1 MTYLKKTIDEFAQ
14 DVVEKAQRNLG
25 AYRMVTDRRGRK
37 KKRRADSS
45 GNLRKSLTYRMRAGS
60 DKTRLSFFAKGK
72 AGEYADFVEQGVNG
86 TALSWRPKKGHSPS
100 PYRFKGKNINQKA
113 ILDWM
118 KRKPIRLR
126 EMKNGKLGG
135 FTKVTEKKKKQ
146 AAFLIGRSIAKYG
159 FAPLNYMSDA
169 LDDAIPEWTERFS
182 EAVAKDIEEKLG

>member
-1 MTYLKKTIDEFAQ
+1 MTYLKITIDEFAQ

-25 AYRMVTDRRGRK
+25 AYRMVQDRKGRK

-45 GNLRKSLTYRMRAGS
+45 GNLRKSLTYRMGS
-60 DKTRLSFFAKGK
+60 SSSNTRLSFFAKGS
-72 AGEYADFVEQGVNG
+72 AADYAAFVEQGVNG
-86 TALSWRPKKGHSPS
+86 TQKKWGSPFS
-100 PYRFKGKNINQKA
+100 FKGKNINQKA

-169 LDDAIPEWTERFS
+169 LNDAIPEWTERFG
-182 EAVAKDIEEKLG
+182 EAVAKDIEEKLQ